1 VEEGVHHEADVGDS
15 VGGVAMAV
23 ATAVATAVV
32 MAVLEADH
40 EEAIEAGAVDML
52 LTRSG
57 RSTHQRFKTQALI
70 RDMVS
75 IIWDDGG

>member
-1 VEEGVHHEADVGDS
+1 MEEGVHHEADVGDS
-15 VGGVAMAV
+15 VGGVAM
-23 ATAVATAVV
+23 AVATAVV